1 MQIVITSD
9 QRELFHSLKAK
20 DWNREAIA
28 AYLKY
33 ESKKKSVIRNKRI
46 TLGSDSQRSKTYS
59 AEFAYHKKFGYG
71 KQFDTIKDCQKYTNK
86 ITNSATWKKLVKE
99 SRHEH
104 RRNVSVETLG
114 GHRFAGMSH
123 GYKIRLNTT
132 GMNEYVILHE
142 LAHSAGYM
150 HHDVGFRICLLKLV
164 SRFLGREQA
173 QELKSQFK
181 ARKLK
186 VTISNHIKSP
196 EQWLKT
202 YERLESARAA
212 RAA

>member
-9 QRELFHSLKAK
+9 QRELFDSLKAK
-20 DWNREAIA
+20 NWKREAIA

-33 ESKKKSVIRNKRI
+33 EAKKKSIIRTKRI

-59 AEFAYHKKFGYG
+59 AEFAYNKKFGYG
-71 KQFDTIKDCQKYTNK
+71 KRFETIKDCQKFTNK

-99 SRHEH
+99 SGHEF
-104 RRNVSVETLG
+104 RKKVEIESLG
-114 GHRFAGMSH
+114 GYRYAGVSYGH
-123 GYKIRLNTT
+123 KILLHSN
-132 GMNEYVILHE
+132 GMNEYIMLHE

-173 QELKSQFK
+173 QELKNQFK

>member
-1 MQIVITSD
+1 MQIIITSD
-9 QRELFHSLKAK
+9 QRELFDSLKAK
-20 DWNREAIA
+20 NWNREAIA

-33 ESKKKSVIRNKRI
+33 EAKKKSIIRTRRI
-46 TLGSDSQRSKTYS
+46 THGNDSQKSKTYN
-59 AEFAYHKKFGYG
+59 AEFAYNNKFGYG
-71 KQFDTIKDCQKYTNK
+71 KQFETIKDCQKYTNK

-99 SRHEH
+99 SGHKFRK
-104 RRNVSVETLG
+104 NVEIESLG
-114 GHRFAGMSH
+114 GYRYAGMSY
-123 GYKIRLNTT
+123 GYKIRLHSK
-132 GMNEYVILHE
+132 GMNEYIILHE

-202 YERLESARAA
+202 YERLENARKQIA
-212 RAA
+212 